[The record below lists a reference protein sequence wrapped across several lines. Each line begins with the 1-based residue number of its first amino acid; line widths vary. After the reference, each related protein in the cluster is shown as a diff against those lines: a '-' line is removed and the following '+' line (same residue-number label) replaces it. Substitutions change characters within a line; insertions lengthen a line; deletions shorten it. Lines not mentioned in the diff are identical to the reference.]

1 MKKKILPR
9 ILILL
14 TAATL
19 LSAVIMSSIF
29 AKYVT
34 SESRNTPENVRP
46 ASFNVVFDSLN
57 MDAISADFAMD
68 EGGVYLGTTV
78 KRISYPVTVTSTDSE
93 AAANVTIKLSFN
105 SAMTEMINK
114 ARYYRY
120 YDEYGLGNS
129 NARRISC
136 DFKVYR
142 VESDGSKTALSG
154 SATALSGSATIT
166 SDPLTWTSTTQSI
179 LDIGETHEYV
189 IEFLVY
195 HDDNKQ
201 FDTYSY
207 DKGAHI
213 SDAVTIDVIAT
224 QVDPMN

>member
-9 ILILL
+9 ILISL

-34 SESRNTPENVRP
+34 SSDPDKTVSVRP
-46 ASFNVVFDSLN
+46 TSFKVVFDSLN

-78 KRISYPVTVTSTDSE
+78 KRISYPVTVTSTNSE

-105 SAMTEMINK
+105 SAMTALITK
-114 ARYYRY
+114 ARYEPYYYYY

-129 NARRISC
+129 SNRRISW

-142 VESDGSKTALSG
+142 VESDGSKTALKG
-154 SATALSGSATIT
+154 SETTANDA
-166 SDPLTWTSTTQSI
+166 LTWTSTTQNI
-179 LDIGETHEYV
+179 LYINDTHEYV